1 MTQRFY
7 LSLLIIIALNL
18 TACQQGISPLTTRPD
33 NTAVIAAQTAE
44 QSGDY
49 LAASQLFLD
58 LAKTVGEPQKSQ
70 FNLRAAAAF
79 WQLNQLD
86 QVTASLANVNPAVL
100 NPEEQ
105 LDAAMLNANIALIN
119 AQPAEALAALSPINL
134 TYTPPTQKQRA
145 LKLKIQ
151 AYALTENWLEKAN
164 SHISLDPLLA
174 DSERTENQQLL
185 WSALMSLTPQAL
197 DLFNPGIPPA
207 VDSGWFAL
215 AYLVKTYSANPE
227 TFKVALED
235 WKRNY
240 PNHPAA
246 PELYQQSINIGTTQ
260 LKNITDIAILLPETG
275 PYQASAEA
283 IKRGI
288 LAAHFNSKSNARLHF
303 LAVDTDN
310 QTGISNVLQEYERAI
325 ELQASVVIG
334 PLDKQSVEIL
344 ANADNLPIPVLAL
357 NRLANDSTRQNLFQ
371 FGLAPEDEA
380 VAVADYAT
388 KQNFHR
394 ALVLAPNNEW
404 GARIA
409 AAFNSQ
415 WLQNGGVLLNQANY
429 NPNQNDFASTLKPL
443 LGLQASEQRYDS
455 LRQRLGTSLEF
466 EARRRQD
473 IDFVFLVA
481 KPLKA
486 RQLVPQLKFHRSGQL
501 PIIATSHVYE
511 GYDNSQQ
518 NIDLNNL
525 VISDMPWVFTNIAQS
540 DPTYIA
546 LRNDSHARFE
556 EFVRLYALGAD
567 AYHLIPELNK
577 LSHSPEISF
586 NGATGVLSIN
596 AYGQVTRTPRWAKFN
611 HGLLDL
617 LPLAE
622 PLATLP

>member
-100 NPEEQ
+100 NPTEQ

-119 AQPAEALAALSPINL
+119 AQPAEALAALSPIDL

-164 SHISLDPLLA
+164 SHILLDPLLA

-185 WSALMSLTPQAL
+185 WSALMSLNAQAL